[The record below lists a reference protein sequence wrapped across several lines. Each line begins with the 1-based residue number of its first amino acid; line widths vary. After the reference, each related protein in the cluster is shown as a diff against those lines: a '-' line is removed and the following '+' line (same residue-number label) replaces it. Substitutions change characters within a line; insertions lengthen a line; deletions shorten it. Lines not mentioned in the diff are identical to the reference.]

1 MAQEVPHTNIG
12 VKARRRIAPGRYYV
26 LQQAATPLYH
36 SHHKTGVFITH
47 AGE

>member
-1 MAQEVPHTNIG
+1 MTQEVLHTNIG
-12 VKARRRIAPGRYYV
+12 VKARRRIAPGKYYV

-36 SHHKTGVFITH
+36 SHHKTDFFITY